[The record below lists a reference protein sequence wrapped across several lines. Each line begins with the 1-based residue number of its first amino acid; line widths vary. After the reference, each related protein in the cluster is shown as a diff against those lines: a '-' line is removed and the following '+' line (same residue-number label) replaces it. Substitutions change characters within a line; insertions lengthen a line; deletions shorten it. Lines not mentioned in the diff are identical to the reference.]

1 MMVIIKIID
10 NIYTENMYCNFGE
23 LATNVKDAIDKMSAN
38 KKNSIKIENLE
49 DMQRALDLLPDMK
62 LKASNV

>member
-10 NIYTENMYCNFGE
+10 NIYSENMYCNFGE